1 MRAGGRCVIN
11 LRRIIELPG
20 EADTVWTDVMTRRC
34 YKLPAEMMPL
44 LDRLSASDRGV
55 DMKWLARHDETQR
68 SRMRRL
74 MCQLASREAIRSCV

>member
-44 LDRLSASDRGV
+44 LDRLSASDRGS
-55 DMKWLARHDETQR
+55 T
-68 SRMRRL
+68 
-74 MCQLASREAIRSCV
+74 